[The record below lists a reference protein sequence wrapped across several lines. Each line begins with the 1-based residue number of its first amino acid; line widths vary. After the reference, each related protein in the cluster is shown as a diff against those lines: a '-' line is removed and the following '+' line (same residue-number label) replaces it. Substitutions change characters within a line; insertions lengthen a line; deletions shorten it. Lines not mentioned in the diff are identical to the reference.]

1 MKQDK
6 MQAKVKK
13 VMRGYKSRTA
23 NSSKGEKV
31 SSQFVKEME
40 KAYPK
45 RRYSNSNEKRILI

>member
-1 MKQDK
+1 

-13 VMRGYKSRTA
+13 VMRGYKSKA
-23 NSSKGEKV
+23 PNSNKGEKV

-45 RRYSNSNEKRILI
+45 GATVTPMKKGY

>member
-13 VMRGYKSRTA
+13 VMRGYKSKA
-23 NSSKGEKV
+23 SGPSKGGKV
-31 SSQFVKEME
+31 SPEFVKEME

-45 RRYSNSNEKRILI
+45 GATVTPMKKGY